1 MSNSSPH
8 HRIKRDQPPLWR
20 ASHLAAL
27 AGVLALVLG
36 AFTWYERSASRR
48 AMLNTMEQGAVSLVE
63 AVARAGE
70 NALRA
75 DAEIEVLVVE
85 RLLDNARHI
94 WELERQGALSDS
106 LLSQLATDNELFAIE
121 LFNETG
127 QTTAASWSSDSVRMV
142 DTIDWNTVLAPILQG
157 DEDEI
162 ILGFDADDLY
172 AVAIRRPWDGAIV
185 VRASAF
191 RMLDLR
197 RAAGTGRLIQEI
209 GTNPGVVYMVLQDTL
224 GILLAP
230 PEVKELSRI
239 KGDDFLEGVLAG
251 TQSNSRQSQY
261 KGRAVFETVMP
272 FIIDGEPLGLLR
284 VGLSLENLEAEQARD
299 TLQLVLLAGLLLVL
313 GAVGVGVVT
322 IRQNYSLLDQA
333 YERVQTY
340 SGRIL
345 ESMADAVVAIDALG
359 HIQVFNQ
366 TAERLFGATSNT
378 AVGQG
383 YTAILGTTLEPIQA
397 ALNQQTEIQ
406 GQPCLCQVPNGR
418 QLNLAVSTSLIRDA
432 EGQPETVVVVMQD
445 LTEKMAMEADL
456 RRRDRL
462 ASMGALASGVAHEVR
477 NPLNAIAVIVQRL
490 EREFEPATEADN
502 YRRLIGLVR
511 SQIERV
517 NRIIKDFLNLAKPPQ
532 LQPQEIELD
541 ALLEKAAQV
550 IEPQASV
557 KGLKLEKNLGDCG
570 PIEADPDQLEQVL
583 LNLLGNAVEAT
594 LEGTIRLRSQA
605 VENGV
610 EIVVEDTGPGIP
622 AEDLERIFDLY
633 FTTKA
638 EGTGLGLSLVHRIVS
653 QHGGRTQVQSQVG
666 QGTRFSIFLNRRV
679 LKQADNKV

>member
-1 MSNSSPH
+1 
-8 HRIKRDQPPLWR
+8 
-20 ASHLAAL
+20 
-27 AGVLALVLG
+27 
-36 AFTWYERSASRR
+36 
-48 AMLNTMEQGAVSLVE
+48 
-63 AVARAGE
+63 
-70 NALRA
+70 
-75 DAEIEVLVVE
+75 
-85 RLLDNARHI
+85 
-94 WELERQGALSDS
+94 
-106 LLSQLATDNELFAIE
+106 
-121 LFNETG
+121 
-127 QTTAASWSSDSVRMV
+127 
-142 DTIDWNTVLAPILQG
+142 
-157 DEDEI
+157 
-162 ILGFDADDLY
+162 
-172 AVAIRRPWDGAIV
+172 
-185 VRASAF
+185 
-191 RMLDLR
+191 
-197 RAAGTGRLIQEI
+197 
-209 GTNPGVVYMVLQDTL
+209 
-224 GILLAP
+224 
-230 PEVKELSRI
+230 
-239 KGDDFLEGVLAG
+239 
-251 TQSNSRQSQY
+251 
-261 KGRAVFETVMP
+261 
-272 FIIDGEPLGLLR
+272 
-284 VGLSLENLEAEQARD
+284 
-299 TLQLVLLAGLLLVL
+299 
-313 GAVGVGVVT
+313 
-322 IRQNYSLLDQA
+322 
-333 YERVQTY
+333 
-340 SGRIL
+340 
-345 ESMADAVVAIDALG
+345 
-359 HIQVFNQ
+359 
-366 TAERLFGATSNT
+366 
-378 AVGQG
+378 VGQG